1 MMQSE
6 WCDDVAFMAFE
17 NWKEVSVLSN
27 NETGHSLTMVDY
39 YCWLQLKCVEKMQT
53 LASIET
59 SSLDQVQNRT
69 RADAFDRIPNT
80 ALSLRAIWILDE
92 QRSNIIFSRRFP
104 TVERRA
110 LGQYQNDEMGTDFDD
125 INSKSNR
132 WIVRS
137 IRTNFTFIGFDSR
150 F

>member
-1 MMQSE
+1 MQ
-6 WCDDVAFMAFE
+6 M
-17 NWKEVSVLSN
+17 
-27 NETGHSLTMVDY
+27 
-39 YCWLQLKCVEKMQT
+39 

-59 SSLDQVQNRT
+59 SSLDHQVQNQT
-69 RADAFDRIPNT
+69 SADAFDRIPNT

-125 INSKSNR
+125 INSKLNR
-132 WIVRS
+132 WIVGS
-137 IRTNFTFIGFDSR
+137 IRTNFTFISFDSR